1 MTNIIGKFD
10 SETGNEVRNFAH
22 IPWEEY
28 LASKKYDKN
37 IDNMCTNC
45 IKEQKAKHGKITVE
59 CNGPLTIDNM
69 VPEEVRHVLSSEELQ
84 LLREAYNPYEWAENN
99 IDVKNKDRKERL
111 FSKRWYQN
119 QYINCS
125 SKRKTIRSGRR
136 IGKALSVDTPIPTP
150 NGWSTMGDIK
160 IGDQVFGANGK
171 PTNVVFA
178 TDVMHDRECYEV
190 IFSDGT
196 KIKADK
202 DHLWTVETKS
212 IRKNNARSKHKK
224 TMPITITTGE
234 MIGSLKAGSKNESN
248 YSIRVADAV
257 TYSDKDVL
265 LPIDPYLLGYWLGDG
280 TSCTG
285 TITVG
290 EQDAVEFIEKMESI
304 GETINKH
311 KSSATYRV
319 KDLTVRLKS
328 EGLLNNKHIP
338 RIYQMGS
345 INQRLELLK
354 GLMDSDG
361 YCSDKG
367 MCEFSSSL
375 ETLANDAYELICG
388 LGMKASITRGS
399 STLKG
404 VRHKDRFRIY
414 INPKLNIFNLKRK
427 SMKILDKSSIQDRR
441 YIRDIVKIDS
451 VPVRCITVDSPNS
464 LYLASRAF
472 IPTHN
477 TFGVVL
483 SLLHRMLTNNNYN
496 ILVVTPFDSQSEEV
510 FTTMKK
516 LLMNLEQPY
525 DSIVKRAKE
534 SPYYIELRNGSR
546 MKAFTVGNS
555 GGGQIRGQPADI
567 LYVDEAD
574 LLTQKD
580 FNSILAIML
589 DKPDTEMWVSSTP
602 DGERQMYK
610 LSQDEAFKEFHFPS
624 SVLPHY
630 NDKIDRDLRNQSD
643 EMGYVQEVLAE
654 FGASRL
660 GVFQKYYIDMC
671 AKLDYA
677 TTQEEVLA
685 RRGDFIITM
694 GCDWNHDQIGTR
706 ICALAYDKKNNVFS
720 IVEKVAVS
728 KEGWTQTMAMEK
740 IIQLNRKYRFEKIY
754 IDEGYGATQ
763 AEMLKG
769 FAIEQ
774 FGKLPKNHPDLYLS
788 ELRAI
793 NFSSKIEI
801 KDPYT
806 GLDSKKDIKPY
817 MVETLNRLI
826 EKMVIKLNPDE
837 DKKLIDQLKG
847 YEEKRGVTGRPT
859 YYASNTAVGDHDL
872 DALMLAALAYNLE
885 FSEIFANLRTEIAIK
900 VLSQEDI
907 HGASTTHLR
916 PSAAYSGKT
925 GNDALEIRTRK
936 RENCSPKSRVLYVGA
951 RRQDNNDEDNDIMRT
966 SSLLYGK
973 GTLLKKKG
981 KRAQF

>member
-1 MTNIIGKFD
+1 MSNLIGKFNSD
-10 SETGNEVRNFAH
+10 TGNEVRNFAH
-22 IPWEEY
+22 IPWKEY
-28 LASKKYDKN
+28 LASKNYDQN
-37 IDNMCTNC
+37 IDNMCANC
-45 IKEQKAKHGKITVE
+45 IKEQKAKYGKITVA
-59 CNGPLTIDNM
+59 CDGPLTMENM
-69 VPEEVRHVLSSEELQ
+69 VPEEVRHVLSSEEIQ
-84 LLREAYNPYEWAENN
+84 LLKEAYNPYEWAENN
-99 IDVKNKDRKERL
+99 IDVKNKDKKDRL

-119 QYINCS
+119 QYTNCS

-136 IGKALSVDTPIPTP
+136 IGKALSLDTPIPTP
-150 NGWSTMGDIK
+150 SGWSTMGDIK
-160 IGDQVFGANGK
+160 IGDQVFDENGK
-171 PTNVVFA
+171 PTNVVFV
-178 TDVMHDRECYEV
+178 TDVMYGRECYEV

-202 DHLWTVETKS
+202 EHLWTVNYTDS
-212 IRKNNARSKHKK
+212 NSGNYGR
-224 TMPITITTGE
+224 TTITTE
-234 MIGSLKAGSKNESN
+234 NMLLDISSN
-248 YSIRVADAV
+248 SR
-257 TYSDKDVL
+257 TYYIQAAMSVEYTDRDVD
-265 LPIDPYLLGYWLGDG
+265 LPISPYALGLLLGYSVDSIPEEYK
-280 TSCTG
+280 TS
-285 TITVG
+285 
-290 EQDAVEFIEKMESI
+290 SI
-304 GETINKH
+304 
-311 KSSATYRV
+311 AQRQA
-319 KDLTVRLKS
+319 
-328 EGLLNNKHIP
+328 LLNGVIFNCPDDMKT
-338 RIYQMGS
+338 RIS
-345 INQRLELLK
+345 VASK
-354 GLMDSDG
+354 V
-361 YCSDKG
+361 
-367 MCEFSSSL
+367 
-375 ETLANDAYELICG
+375 LANDIHELICG
-388 LGMKASITRGS
+388 LGMIATIPSHCYASNSYI
-399 STLKG
+399 
-404 VRHKDRFRIY
+404 IY
-414 INPKLNIFNLKRK
+414 IISKTT
-427 SMKILDKSSIQDRR
+427 SAA
-441 YIRDIVKIDS
+441 RDIVDIRKIDS
-451 VPVRCITVDSPNS
+451 VPVRCITVDSPSS

-496 ILVVTPFDSQSEEV
+496 VLVVTPFDSQSEEV

-525 DSIVKRAKE
+525 NSIVKRAKE

-671 AKLDYA
+671 SKLEYKI
-677 TTQEEVLA
+677 TQEDVLA
-685 RRGDFIITM
+685 RRGDFIVTM

-706 ICALAYDKKNNVFS
+706 ICVLAYDKKNNIFS
-720 IVEKVAVS
+720 IAEKVAVS

-826 EKMVIKLNPDE
+826 EKMVIKLNPEE
-837 DKKLIDQLKG
+837 DKKLIEQLKG

-859 YYASNTAVGDHDL
+859 YYASNATVGDHDL

-916 PSAAYSGKT
+916 PSAAYSGST
-925 GNDALEIRTRK
+925 TNDALEIRTRK

-951 RRQDNNDEDNDIMRT
+951 RRHNNNDEDNDIMRT
-966 SSLLYGK
+966 SSLMYGK

>member
-45 IKEQKAKHGKITVE
+45 IKEQKAKYGKITVE
-59 CNGPLTIDNM
+59 CSGPLTIDNM
-69 VPEEVRHVLSSEELQ
+69 VPEEVRHVLSTEELQ

-99 IDVKNKDRKERL
+99 IDVKNKDKKERL

-119 QYINCS
+119 QYTNCS

-136 IGKALSVDTPIPTP
+136 IGK
-150 NGWSTMGDIK
+150 
-160 IGDQVFGANGK
+160 
-171 PTNVVFA
+171 
-178 TDVMHDRECYEV
+178 
-190 IFSDGT
+190 
-196 KIKADK
+196 
-202 DHLWTVETKS
+202 
-212 IRKNNARSKHKK
+212 
-224 TMPITITTGE
+224 
-234 MIGSLKAGSKNESN
+234 
-248 YSIRVADAV
+248 
-257 TYSDKDVL
+257 
-265 LPIDPYLLGYWLGDG
+265 
-280 TSCTG
+280 
-285 TITVG
+285 
-290 EQDAVEFIEKMESI
+290 
-304 GETINKH
+304 
-311 KSSATYRV
+311 
-319 KDLTVRLKS
+319 
-328 EGLLNNKHIP
+328 
-338 RIYQMGS
+338 
-345 INQRLELLK
+345 
-354 GLMDSDG
+354 
-361 YCSDKG
+361 
-367 MCEFSSSL
+367 
-375 ETLANDAYELICG
+375 
-388 LGMKASITRGS
+388 
-399 STLKG
+399 
-404 VRHKDRFRIY
+404 
-414 INPKLNIFNLKRK
+414 
-427 SMKILDKSSIQDRR
+427 
-441 YIRDIVKIDS
+441 
-451 VPVRCITVDSPNS
+451 
-464 LYLASRAF
+464 
-472 IPTHN
+472 

-496 ILVVTPFDSQSEEV
+496 ILVVTPYDSQSEEV

-525 DSIVKRAKE
+525 ESIVKRAKE

-671 AKLDYA
+671 TKLDY
-677 TTQEEVLA
+677 TITQEDILA

-706 ICALAYDKKNNVFS
+706 ICVLAYDKKNNVFS
-720 IVEKVAVS
+720 IAEKASVS

-774 FGKLPKNHPDLYLS
+774 FGKLPNNHPDLYLS

-826 EKMVIKLNPDE
+826 EKMVLKLHTDE

-916 PSAAYSGKT
+916 PSAAYA
-925 GNDALEIRTRK
+925 GNNNDGLEIRTRK

-951 RRQDNNDEDNDIMRT
+951 RRQDNNNDEDNGIMRT

>member
-10 SETGNEVRNFAH
+10 SETGDEVRNFAH

-99 IDVKNKDRKERL
+99 IDVKNKDKKERL

-136 IGKALSVDTPIPTP
+136 IGKALSLDTPIPTP
-150 NGWSTMGDIK
+150 SGWSTIGDIK
-160 IGDQVFGANGK
+160 IGDQVFDENGK
-171 PTNVVFA
+171 PTKVVFA

-202 DHLWTVETKS
+202 EHLWTVNYTDS
-212 IRKNNARSKHKK
+212 NSGNYGR
-224 TMPITITTGE
+224 TTITTE
-234 MIGSLKAGSKNESN
+234 NMLLDISSN
-248 YSIRVADAV
+248 SRTYSIQVAMSV
-257 TYSDKDVL
+257 EYTGRDVN
-265 LPIDPYLLGYWLGDG
+265 LPISSYALGLLLGSSVDG
-280 TSCTG
+280 IPEEYKTS
-285 TITVG
+285 
-290 EQDAVEFIEKMESI
+290 SI
-304 GETINKH
+304 
-311 KSSATYRV
+311 AQR
-319 KDLTVRLKS
+319 RA
-328 EGLLNNKHIP
+328 LLDGVMFKCP
-338 RIYQMGS
+338 DDMKTRIS
-345 INQRLELLK
+345 VASK
-354 GLMDSDG
+354 V
-361 YCSDKG
+361 
-367 MCEFSSSL
+367 
-375 ETLANDAYELICG
+375 LANDLYELICG
-388 LGMKASITRGS
+388 LGMIATIPSHCYASNS
-399 STLKG
+399 YM
-404 VRHKDRFRIY
+404 IY
-414 INPKLNIFNLKRK
+414 IISKTT
-427 SMKILDKSSIQDRR
+427 SAA
-441 YIRDIVKIDS
+441 RDIVGIRKIDS

-671 AKLDYA
+671 TKLDYT
-677 TTQEEVLA
+677 TTQEDILA

-720 IVEKVAVS
+720 IAEKAAVS

-859 YYASNTAVGDHDL
+859 YYASNTSVGDHDL

-925 GNDALEIRTRK
+925 GNDVLEIRTRK

>member
-45 IKEQKAKHGKITVE
+45 IKEQKAKYGKITVE
-59 CNGPLTIDNM
+59 CSGPLTIDNM
-69 VPEEVRHVLSSEELQ
+69 VPEEVRHVLSTEELQ

-99 IDVKNKDRKERL
+99 IDVKNKDKKERL

-119 QYINCS
+119 QYTNCS

-150 NGWSTMGDIK
+150 DGFVLLRDIRAGDFVLDENGNRTRVTMATDIMY
-160 IGDQVFGANGK
+160 DHECY
-171 PTNVVFA
+171 NVV
-178 TDVMHDRECYEV
+178 
-190 IFSDGT
+190 FSDGT
-196 KIKADK
+196 SIVADK
-202 DHLWTVETKS
+202 EHLWVVENYA
-212 IRKNNARSKHKK
+212 IRKNNSKIKTKK
-224 TMPITITTGE
+224 IEPITATTEYIAGNLLASNMNKFNFSVAITAPVEFAALDIAAIDLYSLGVE
-234 MIGSLKAGSKNESN
+234 IGSICAS
-248 YSIRVADAV
+248 
-257 TYSDKDVL
+257 
-265 LPIDPYLLGYWLGDG
+265 
-280 TSCTG
+280 
-285 TITVG
+285 
-290 EQDAVEFIEKMESI
+290 
-304 GETINKH
+304 
-311 KSSATYRV
+311 SSATMESYS
-319 KDLTVRLKS
+319 L
-328 EGLLNNKHIP
+328 
-338 RIYQMGS
+338 Y
-345 INQRLELLK
+345 
-354 GLMDSDG
+354 
-361 YCSDKG
+361 DKYI
-367 MCEFSSSL
+367 FSSL
-375 ETLANDAYELICG
+375 EQRGDL
-388 LGMKASITRGS
+388 LGGIVNSIGS
-399 STLKG
+399 QNSGG
-404 VRHKDRFRIY
+404 VKIEG
-414 INPKLNIFNLKRK
+414 INKYGGSFI
-427 SMKILDKSSIQDRR
+427 SSIAGSLGLSTSIENTDETYCVTIHGYGSNVESYRGK
-441 YIRDIVKIDS
+441 YKLITSVEKIKSEPVK
-451 VPVRCITVDSPNS
+451 CIAVDSKS
-464 LYLASRAF
+464 HLFLAGKNF
-472 IPTHN
+472 TVTHN

-496 ILVVTPFDSQSEEV
+496 ILVVTPYDSQSEEV

-671 AKLDYA
+671 TKLDY
-677 TTQEEVLA
+677 TITQEDILA

-706 ICALAYDKKNNVFS
+706 ICVLAYDKKNNVFS
-720 IVEKVAVS
+720 IAEKASVS

-826 EKMVIKLNPDE
+826 EKMVLKLHTDE
-837 DKKLIDQLKG
+837 DKKLIEQLKG

-916 PSAAYSGKT
+916 PSAAYAGKN
-925 GNDALEIRTRK
+925 NDGLEIRTRK

-951 RRQDNNDEDNDIMRT
+951 RRQDDNNGEDNDIMRT